1 MRRTEAL
8 VKVAIV
14 MMSDPH
20 GQYWGYDLTRQ
31 ARVLS
36 GSLYPILRQMLD
48 DGLLTDDWEDPATV
62 SDRPPRRYYELTDKG
77 RAVLGATLAAGRC
90 ERRFCELNWGFAG

>member
-1 MRRTEAL
+1 MRRTKSL
-8 VKVAIV
+8 VKVALV
-14 MMSDPH
+14 MMLDPH

-31 ARVLS
+31 AGVLS
-36 GSLYPILRQMLD
+36 GSLYPILRRMLE
-48 DGLLTDDWEDPATV
+48 DGWLTDGWEDPATV

-77 RAVLGATLAAGRC
+77 RAALGATLAAARR